1 MLKLRK
7 TFLAAIASIGFATGA
22 NATTITF
29 DSVLDG
35 DLVSTSA
42 VSGVTIVDFNDQTCG
57 AYASC
62 SGDFNIVIGDRGGKY
77 AAPYVSPADSDDATY
92 YMSVPDTNTR
102 NSGTDRVAIFDLG
115 LTANYFG
122 MLWGSV
128 DRYNTLQFLL
138 GDTIVDSYVGNDVSA
153 LANGNQGIA
162 ATNFYVNFF
171 NLPTFDTIRM
181 ISTSFAFETDNHAFG
196 QVAVPE
202 PGVLGLLALG
212 LVGLGVTTRR
222 RQHLA

>member
-1 MLKLRK
+1 MLNLRK
-7 TFLAAIASIGFATGA
+7 VFLAAVTSIGFATNAG
-22 NATTITF
+22 ATTITF
-29 DSVLDG
+29 DSILDG
-35 DLVSTSA
+35 DSVSTSA

-62 SGDFNIVIGDRGGKY
+62 TGDFNIVIGDLGGKY
-77 AAPYVSPADSDDATY
+77 AAPYVSATDSDDATY

-102 NSGTDRVAIFDLG
+102 NQGTDRVAIFNLG
-115 LTANYFG
+115 MTANYFG

-138 GDTIVDSYVGNDVSA
+138 SDTIVESYVGNDVSA

-196 QVAVPE
+196 QVSVPE
-202 PGVLGLLALG
+202 PGALSLLALG
-212 LVGLGVTTRR
+212 LLSLGITRR
-222 RQHLA
+222 RPQRQA